1 MRSTQYVHYIAV
13 AVLPLLAACGGPPKE
28 AAPEAGAA
36 GLTEY
41 GDWRPWAPRP
51 ENAALLTVEREG
63 ARTPEGALVVSGNG
77 NRAVL
82 GGWERTVEGIE
93 PGRWYRLSLLYRY
106 EGLTLHTRQV
116 VCRLDW
122 ARTDGKRTG
131 RPEYAWREEPEGDW
145 TRLTLEAPAPEDAA
159 AVRIQLLLWDAPDGK
174 VWFDDVNLEPVPAP
188 EPRPVRIASVN
199 FRPQR
204 TGSAEE
210 SVRRFIE
217 LVDREVR
224 DEVDII
230 LLPEGITVVG
240 TGKKYAD
247 VAEPVPGPTTERLAE
262 LARRHNAYVAAG
274 IYERDGPAIYNTA
287 VLIGR
292 DGKLAGKYH
301 KVYIPREETEGG
313 ISPGSAYPVF
323 ETDFG
328 KVGMMIC
335 WDTEYADP
343 ARGLALGGAEIVL
356 VPIWGGNETL
366 VKARAIENQIYLVTS
381 GYDFATRVYTPDGN
395 IVAEAAKD
403 GEVIRATVDLNRRWV
418 EPWLGNM
425 RGRFHRELRLDV
437 PVMPR

>member
-1 MRSTQYVHYIAV
+1 
-13 AVLPLLAACGGPPKE
+13 
-28 AAPEAGAA
+28 
-36 GLTEY
+36 
-41 GDWRPWAPRP
+41 
-51 ENAALLTVEREG
+51 
-63 ARTPEGALVVSGNG
+63 
-77 NRAVL
+77 
-82 GGWERTVEGIE
+82 
-93 PGRWYRLSLLYRY
+93 
-106 EGLTLHTRQV
+106 
-116 VCRLDW
+116 
-122 ARTDGKRTG
+122 
-131 RPEYAWREEPEGDW
+131 
-145 TRLTLEAPAPEDAA
+145 
-159 AVRIQLLLWDAPDGK
+159 
-174 VWFDDVNLEPVPAP
+174 
-188 EPRPVRIASVN
+188 
-199 FRPQR
+199 
-204 TGSAEE
+204 
-210 SVRRFIE
+210 
-217 LVDREVR
+217 
-224 DEVDII
+224 
-230 LLPEGITVVG
+230 
-240 TGKKYAD
+240 

>member
-1 MRSTQYVHYIAV
+1 MLRNSCVVV
-13 AVLPLLAACGGPPKE
+13 AALPLFFFACGGPPKE
-28 AAPEAGAA
+28 ATPES

-93 PGRWYRLSLLYRY
+93 PGRWYRLSLRYRH

-122 ARTDGKRTG
+122 AKADGKRAG
-131 RPEYAWREEPEGDW
+131 RPEYAWREKPERDW
-145 TRLTLEAPAPEDAA
+145 TRLTLKAPAPEDAA
-159 AVRIQLLLWDAPDGK
+159 AVRIQLLLWDAPEGK
-174 VWFDDVNLEPVPAP
+174 VWFDDVKLEPIPAP
-188 EPRPVRIASVN
+188 KPRPVRIASVN
-199 FRPQR
+199 LRPR
-204 TGSAEE
+204 HTGSAEE

-224 DEVDII
+224 DKVDII

-247 VAEPVPGPTTERLAE
+247 VAEPVPGPTTERLGE

-395 IVAEAAKD
+395 IVAEAAKN
-403 GEVIRATVDLNRRWV
+403 GEVVRATVDLNRRWV
-418 EPWLGNM
+418 DPWLGNM

-437 PVMPR
+437 PMMPR